1 VDLNDLKKDIFK
13 IAYPYVKTR
22 PNVILSIGVICRN
35 LDAAFIFNGSNVTYD
50 KKPYVYEIGSI
61 SKVLTTSMFGE
72 MIQEGIVK
80 IEDSIAKYFSE
91 IPDNHPVTLRHLANH
106 TSGLP
111 GIDVLKNIYNLFDSQ
126 TPRDPFCPY
135 SLNEA
140 IQYFKTHT
148 QEPKVKFR
156 YSNVGMGLLGYLLA
170 NELHTD
176 FETAI
181 TRRIVEPLNLTNTFI
196 SIPPSKEN
204 TVLKGYS
211 VRGHNKPPLEMNEFM
226 AAGALRSTVDDLLK
240 FLKIHIGNQNS
251 GYLLTHQA
259 THTISKDVSIG
270 LGWVLEDDIIWH
282 NGSTKGFSSYLGF
295 NKKQQTGV
303 VILSNYRSS
312 ILATNPLEMGK
323 NILQLLQNSL

>member
-1 VDLNDLKKDIFK
+1 MDLNDLKKDIFK

-111 GIDVLKNIYNLFDSQ
+111 GIGGLKNIYNLFDSQ

-251 GYLLTHQA
+251 GYLLSHQA

>member
-1 VDLNDLKKDIFK
+1 
-13 IAYPYVKTR
+13 
-22 PNVILSIGVICRN
+22 
-35 LDAAFIFNGSNVTYD
+35 
-50 KKPYVYEIGSI
+50 
-61 SKVLTTSMFGE
+61 M
-72 MIQEGIVK
+72 K

-226 AAGALRSTVDDLLK
+226 AAGAIRSTVDDLLK